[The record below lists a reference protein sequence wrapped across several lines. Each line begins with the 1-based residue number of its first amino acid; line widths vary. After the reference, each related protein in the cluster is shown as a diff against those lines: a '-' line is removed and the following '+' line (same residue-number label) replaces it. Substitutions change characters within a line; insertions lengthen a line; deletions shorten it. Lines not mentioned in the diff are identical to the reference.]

1 VSTSTC
7 PSSTITNDNC
17 PQKPFPDKSFYVYEG
32 RPYCAYHYH
41 EADGSLCAASS
52 CGQPIEGPCAV
63 AHSGAKYHPEHF
75 ICGYPRCT
83 SRLDEYYEAD
93 GKMFCERHASIAEQA
108 ALHEDGDGFEDG
120 DVLGSETPRMTA
132 KAMKRRTRFIDIA
145 GLGVR

>member
-1 VSTSTC
+1 MSTSTWA
-7 PSSTITNDNC
+7 SSTITDDNC
-17 PQKPFPDKSFYVYEG
+17 PQKPFPDKTFYVYDG

-41 EADGSLCAASS
+41 EANGSLCAASS
-52 CGQPIEGPCAV
+52 CGQPIEGACAV
-63 AHSGAKYHPEHF
+63 AHSGAKYHPDHF
-75 ICGYPRCT
+75 ICGYPRCV

-108 ALHEDGDGFEDG
+108 ALHEHDDSFEDG